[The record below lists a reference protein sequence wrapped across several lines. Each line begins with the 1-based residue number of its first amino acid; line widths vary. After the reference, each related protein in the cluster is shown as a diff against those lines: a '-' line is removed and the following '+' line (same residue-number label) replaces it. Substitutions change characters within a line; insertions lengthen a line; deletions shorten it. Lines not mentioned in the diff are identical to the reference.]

1 MTTPTPP
8 ADSTHFLAKVWRL
21 ARPYWFSE
29 ERWRARL
36 LLGAV
41 VLISLGIVYLLVLLN
56 QWQRLFYNAL
66 EQRNYADFSALLLRF
81 SILAAL
87 IIVASVYRLYLRQML
102 EMRWRVW
109 LTRRYVQAWMDKQV
123 YYRLELEHHGTD
135 NPDQRIAEDLRLV
148 TSNTLALSLGLL
160 SSVVTLVSFV
170 GILWTI
176 SGPLSFTI
184 AGRDI
189 TIPGYM
195 VWAAIVYAVLGSVLT
210 HLIGR
215 PLIALNFQEQR
226 LEADF
231 RYSLVRLRENSE
243 GVALYRG
250 EPNEQVGLLDRFER
264 IRINWW
270 ALMRYTKRLTG
281 FTVGYGQV
289 AVIFPIM
296 VAAPRFFA
304 GAITL
309 GSLFQ
314 IASAFG
320 RVQDALS
327 WFVDSYGDLASW
339 RASVD
344 RLLTFDQAL
353 QRAEAESAAGGIT
366 VVRAPGNTIR
376 AEELNLALPNGRV
389 LLADTSLSIEPGNRI
404 LISGP
409 SGSGKSTLF
418 RALAGIWPFGTGRI
432 RVPERARVLFLPQRP
447 YLPIGTLREV
457 VTYPSAPDAFPEAAV
472 KEVLELCELAPFT
485 ARLDETANWSLQ
497 MSLGEQQ
504 RLAIARG
511 LLQRPEWLFLDEAT
525 ASLDE
530 PVEARLYRLI
540 QERLPNTTVVSIAH
554 RPGVARHHTKRFK
567 LVPEG
572 DRMRLAP
579 AEVAM

>member
-8 ADSTHFLAKVWRL
+8 ADSTPFLTKVWRL

-41 VLISLGIVYLLVLLN
+41 VLLSLGLVYLLVLFN
-56 QWQRLFYNAL
+56 EWRRLFYNAL

-81 SILAAL
+81 SILATL
-87 IIVASVYRLYLRQML
+87 YIVAAVYRLYLRQML

-109 LTRRYVQAWMDKQV
+109 MTRRYVAAWMDKQV

-148 TSNTLALSLGLL
+148 TSSTLALSLGLL
-160 SSVVTLVSFV
+160 SSIVTLVSFI

-195 VWAAIVYAVLGSVLT
+195 VWAAIVYALLGSALT

-215 PLIALNFQEQR
+215 PLIGFNFQQQR

-270 ALMRYTKRLTG
+270 AIMRYTKRLTW
-281 FTVGYGQV
+281 FTSGYGQL

-304 GAITL
+304 GAITI

-314 IASAFG
+314 IVDAFG
-320 RVQDALS
+320 RVQDGLS
-327 WFVDSYGDLASW
+327 WFVDSYRDLANW

-376 AEELNLALPNGRV
+376 AEELNLAR
-389 LLADTSLSIEPGNRI
+389 SE
-404 LISGP
+404 
-409 SGSGKSTLF
+409 
-418 RALAGIWPFGTGRI
+418 
-432 RVPERARVLFLPQRP
+432 ER
-447 YLPIGTLREV
+447 
-457 VTYPSAPDAFPEAAV
+457 
-472 KEVLELCELAPFT
+472 
-485 ARLDETANWSLQ
+485 
-497 MSLGEQQ
+497 
-504 RLAIARG
+504 RG
-511 LLQRPEWLFLDEAT
+511 GQ
-525 ASLDE
+525 
-530 PVEARLYRLI
+530 
-540 QERLPNTTVVSIAH
+540 
-554 RPGVARHHTKRFK
+554 
-567 LVPEG
+567 
-572 DRMRLAP
+572 
-579 AEVAM
+579 

>member
-1 MTTPTPP
+1 MTTPIT
-8 ADSTHFLAKVWRL
+8 DSTPFLAKLWRL
-21 ARPYWFSE
+21 VRPYWFSE

-36 LLGAV
+36 LLGTV
-41 VLISLGIVYLLVLLN
+41 VLLSLGLVYVLVLLN
-56 QWQRLFYNAL
+56 EWQRLFYNSL
-66 EQRNYADFSALLLRF
+66 EQKNYADFSALLVRF
-81 SILAAL
+81 TVLAT
-87 IIVASVYRLYLRQML
+87 IFIVASVYRLYLRQML

-109 LTRRYVQAWMDKQV
+109 LTRRYVEAWMDKQV

-135 NPDQRIAEDLRLV
+135 NPDQRISEDLRLV

-160 SSVVTLVSFV
+160 SSVVTLVSFI

-176 SGPLSFTI
+176 SGPLSFTV
-184 AGRDI
+184 AGHDV

-195 VWAAIVYAVLGSVLT
+195 VWAAIVYAVFGSVLT
-210 HLIGR
+210 HRIGR
-215 PLIALNFQEQR
+215 PLIPLNFQQQR

-250 EPNEQVGLLDRFER
+250 ERNEQIGLLDRFER
-264 IRINWW
+264 IRANWW

-281 FTVGYGQV
+281 FTVGYGQL
-289 AVIFPIM
+289 ASIFPIV

-309 GSLFQ
+309 GTLIQ
-314 IASAFG
+314 IAGAFG

-344 RLLTFDQAL
+344 RLLTFEQAL
-353 QRAEAESAAGGIT
+353 QRAEAESAASGIT
-366 VVRAPGNTIR
+366 LTRAPGSTIR

-389 LLADTSLSIEPGNRI
+389 LLADTSLCIEPGNRV

-432 RVPERARVLFLPQRP
+432 RVPEHARVLFLPQRP

-457 VTYPSAPDAFPEAAV
+457 VTYPSEPGTFPEAAV
-472 KEVLELCELAPFT
+472 TEALQLCELGPFG
-485 ARLDETANWSLQ
+485 ARLDESANWALQ

-504 RLAIARG
+504 RLAIARA

-530 PVEARLYRLI
+530 AIEARLYRLI
-540 QERLPNTTVVSIAH
+540 HERLPDTTVVSIAH
-554 RPGVARHHTKRFK
+554 RPGVAPHHTKRLA
-567 LVPEG
+567 LVPDG
-572 DRMRLAP
+572 DHMRLA
-579 AEVAM
+579 ASEAT

>member
-1 MTTPTPP
+1 MTTPPIDT
-8 ADSTHFLAKVWRL
+8 SSFLSKVWRL

-29 ERWRARL
+29 ERWQARL
-36 LLGAV
+36 LLAAV
-41 VLISLGIVYLLVLLN
+41 VLLSLGIVYVLVLLN
-56 QWQRLFYNAL
+56 EWQRLFYNAL
-66 EQRNYADFSALLLRF
+66 EQRDYPEFSALLVRF
-81 SILAAL
+81 TILAAL
-87 IIVASVYRLYLRQML
+87 FIIASVYRLYLRQML

-109 LTRRYVQAWMDKQV
+109 LTHRYVGAWMDKQV
-123 YYRLELEHHGTD
+123 YYRLELEHLGTD

-160 SSVVTLVSFV
+160 SSVVTLVSFI

-176 SGPLSFTI
+176 SGPLSFTVR
-184 AGRDI
+184 GHDV

-195 VWAAIVYAVLGSVLT
+195 VWTAIVYALCGSVLT

-231 RYSLVRLRENSE
+231 RFSLVRLRENSE
-243 GVALYRG
+243 GVALYHG
-250 EPNEQVGLLDRFER
+250 ERHEQVGLLERFER
-264 IRINWW
+264 IRQNWW
-270 ALMRYTKRLTG
+270 QLMRYTKRLTG
-281 FTVGYGQV
+281 FTVGYGQL
-289 AVIFPIM
+289 AVIFPIV

-314 IASAFG
+314 ISSAFG

-339 RASVD
+339 KASVD

-353 QRAEAESAAGGIT
+353 RRAEAESAAGGIT
-366 VVRAPGNTIR
+366 LTHVPGDTIR
-376 AEELNLALPNGRV
+376 ADELNLALPNGRV
-389 LLADTSLSIEPGNRI
+389 LLADTSLCIEAGNRL

-418 RALAGIWPFGTGRI
+418 RALAGIWPFGTGRV

-447 YLPIGTLREV
+447 YLPIGTLRQV
-457 VTYPSAPDAFPEAAV
+457 VTYPSEPGTFTDESVVEA
-472 KEVLELCELAPFT
+472 LRLCELEPFA
-485 ARLDETANWSLQ
+485 ARLGETANWALQ

-504 RLAIARG
+504 RLAIARA
-511 LLQRPEWLFLDEAT
+511 LLQRPDWLFLDEAT

-530 PVEARLYRLI
+530 PVEGRLYRLLHD
-540 QERLPNTTVVSIAH
+540 RLPDTTVVSIAH
-554 RPGVARHHTKRFK
+554 RPGVAAHHTKRFA
-567 LVPEG
+567 LVPDG
-572 DRMRLAP
+572 DRMRLA
-579 AEVAM
+579 AG

>member
-1 MTTPTPP
+1 MTNPTT
-8 ADSTHFLAKVWRL
+8 DSTPFLAKLWRL
-21 ARPYWFSE
+21 VRPYWFSE

-36 LLGAV
+36 LLGTV
-41 VLISLGIVYLLVLLN
+41 VLLSLGLVYLLVLLN
-56 QWQRLFYNAL
+56 EWQRLFYNSL
-66 EQRNYADFSALLLRF
+66 EQKNYADFSALLVRF
-81 SILAAL
+81 MVLAT
-87 IIVASVYRLYLRQML
+87 IFIVASVYRLYLRQML

-135 NPDQRIAEDLRLV
+135 NPDQRISEDLRLV

-160 SSVVTLVSFV
+160 SSVVTLVSFI
-170 GILWTI
+170 GILWMI
-176 SGPLSFTI
+176 SGPLSFTV
-184 AGRDI
+184 GGHDI

-195 VWAAIVYAVLGSVLT
+195 VWAAIVYAVFGSVLT
-210 HLIGR
+210 HRIGR
-215 PLIALNFQEQR
+215 PLIPLNFQQQR

-250 EPNEQVGLLDRFER
+250 ERNEQIGLLDRFER
-264 IRINWW
+264 IRANWW
-270 ALMRYTKRLTG
+270 NLMRYTKRLTG
-281 FTVGYGQV
+281 FTVGYGQL
-289 AVIFPIM
+289 ASIFPIV

-309 GSLFQ
+309 GTLIQ
-314 IASAFG
+314 IAGAFG

-339 RASVD
+339 KASVD
-344 RLLTFDQAL
+344 RLLTFEHAL
-353 QRAEAESAAGGIT
+353 QQAEAESAASGIT
-366 VVRAPGNTIR
+366 LTRAPGSTIR

-389 LLADTSLSIEPGNRI
+389 LLADTSLCIEPGNRV

-457 VTYPSAPDAFPEAAV
+457 VTYPSEPGTFPEPAV
-472 KEVLELCELAPFT
+472 VEALQLCELAPFT
-485 ARLDETANWSLQ
+485 ARLDEAANWALQ

-504 RLAIARG
+504 RLAIARA

-530 PVEARLYRLI
+530 AIETRLYRLI
-540 QERLPNTTVVSIAH
+540 HDRLPDTTVVSIAH
-554 RPGVARHHTKRFK
+554 RPGVAPHHTKRFA
-567 LVPEG
+567 LVPDG
-572 DRMRLAP
+572 DHMRLA
-579 AEVAM
+579 ARESAT